1 LIYWRL
7 IEKPQIEVDF
17 MSGGYTGNLLIVD
30 LKRQSASVENT
41 NLKDAKDFIGAKG
54 LGAKILFD
62 RLKKGTD
69 PLSPDNILMFT
80 TGPIT
85 GTVAQTS
92 GRGTVVTKSPQTG
105 LFLDSHFGG
114 VFAAEMKR
122 AGWDIIIIKNRA
134 DSPVYLAINNDNV
147 EFKDASALWGKECL
161 ETHNILQDKE
171 GKTKTAVI
179 GPAGENLV
187 KFSAITIDGHRH
199 AGRGGSGA
207 VMGSKNLKAIVLS
220 GSTKVPLDKED
231 EFRKKAKEVLRQIQ
245 ENDFVPKRRK
255 YGTPYWVKPI
265 NEEGFIPTRNFQE
278 GIFEFA
284 DQINAEIMQSR
295 IVDGGGAC
303 FNCVIAC
310 WNKSSIKSGPFK
322 GINMIGPEYE
332 TIALMGSNLGM
343 KSIEDVAY
351 ICNVCNELGM
361 DTISLGGVL
370 GFAIEAYKKKIISK
384 EDLNNNYIDW
394 GKPKELA
401 KLIKDI
407 AYRRG
412 KIADIL
418 AEGSKIASEK
428 LGKGSKD
435 FAVQVNGLEIPGY
448 DPRGTFGMGL
458 AYATSDRGACHQRA
472 WTVKAELYSPE
483 FERFSFK
490 DKAQMVKDV
499 QDERAAFFSLVLCD
513 FAPISVENCVDM
525 WNLST
530 GFDHTVE
537 SYLKCGE
544 RIWNLVRLFNIR
556 EGHNPSDDTL
566 PERIFKDSF
575 TKGPVKGVHIKKD
588 DFEKSLQEYYSIRG
602 WDNKG
607 IPTKQKLEELGIEK
621 LVI

>member
-1 LIYWRL
+1 
-7 IEKPQIEVDF
+7 
-17 MSGGYTGNLLIVD
+17 MNGGYTGKILNID
-30 LKRQSASVENT
+30 LEKQSTNVEKT
-41 NLKDAKDFIGAKG
+41 NLSDVKNFIGAKG

-69 PLSPDNILMFT
+69 SLSPENILMFT
-80 TGPIT
+80 TGPLT
-85 GTVAQTS
+85 GTIAQTS

-105 LFLDSHFGG
+105 LFVDSHFGG
-114 VFAAEMKR
+114 IFAAEMKK
-122 AGWDIIIIKNRA
+122 ADWDIIIINNRA
-134 DSPVYLAINNDNV
+134 KNPVYLVIKDENI
-147 EFKDASALWGKECL
+147 EFKDASKLWGKECL
-161 ETHNILQDKE
+161 DTHTALQEKE
-171 GKTKTAVI
+171 GKIKTAVI

-207 VMGSKNLKAIVLS
+207 VMGSKNLKGIALS
-220 GSTKVPLDKED
+220 GSKKIALHNED
-231 EFRKKAKEVLRQIQ
+231 EFRKKAKEVLKQIQ

-255 YGTPYWVKPI
+255 FGTPYWVKPI

-278 GIFEFA
+278 GRFEFA
-284 DQINAEIMQSR
+284 KEINADTMQER

-310 WNKSSIKSGPFK
+310 WNKSSIKTGPFK
-322 GINMIGPEYE
+322 GIKMIGPEYE

-370 GFAIEAYKKKIISK
+370 GFAIEAFEKGIITKK
-384 EDLNNNYIDW
+384 DLNNNSIGW

-407 AYRRG
+407 AYRTE
-412 KIADIL
+412 KVADIL
-418 AEGSKIASEK
+418 AEGSKIASER
-428 LGKGSKD
+428 LGRGSED
-435 FAVQVNGLEIPGY
+435 FAVQINGLEIPGY

-472 WTVKAELYSPE
+472 WTVKAELYSPDL
-483 FERFSFK
+483 ERFSFK
-490 DKAQMVKDV
+490 DKAQIVKDV

-530 GFDHTVE
+530 GFNHSAE
-537 SYLKCGE
+537 SYLECGE
-544 RIWNLVRLFNIR
+544 RIWNIVRLFNLR
-556 EGHNPSDDTL
+556 EGHNPYDDRL

-588 DFEKSLQEYYSIRG
+588 EFEKSLQEYYSIRG
-602 WDNKG
+602 WDKKG
-607 IPTKQKLEELGIEK
+607 IPTKEK
-621 LVI
+621 LKELSLEKMVI

>member
-1 LIYWRL
+1 
-7 IEKPQIEVDF
+7 
-17 MSGGYTGNLLIVD
+17 MSGGYTGNILNVD
-30 LKRQSASVENT
+30 LKKHSTSFEKT
-41 NLKDAKDFIGAKG
+41 NLSDAKNFIGAKG

-62 RLKKGTD
+62 RLKKETD
-69 PLSPDNILMFT
+69 PLSPENILMLT
-80 TGPIT
+80 TGPLT
-85 GTVAQTS
+85 GTIAQTS
-92 GRGTVVTKSPQTG
+92 GRGTVITKSPQTG
-105 LFLDSHFGG
+105 LFVDSHFGG

-134 DSPVYLAINNDNV
+134 KDPVYLVIRDDNV
-147 EFKDASALWGKECL
+147 DFKDASKLWGKECL
-161 ETHNILQDKE
+161 DTHNALQEKE
-171 GKTKTAVI
+171 GRIKTAVI

-207 VMGSKNLKAIVLS
+207 VMGSKNLKGIALS
-220 GSTKVPLDKED
+220 GSNKIPIHNED
-231 EFRKKAKEVLRQIQ
+231 EFRKKAKDVLKQIQ

-255 YGTPYWVKPI
+255 FGTPYWVKPI

-278 GIFEFA
+278 GRFEFA
-284 DQINAEIMQSR
+284 KEINADTMQER

-303 FNCVIAC
+303 YNCIIAC

-322 GINMIGPEYE
+322 GIKMIGPEYE

-370 GFAIEAYKKKIISK
+370 GFAIEAFEKGIITK
-384 EDLNNNYIDW
+384 EDLNDNSIGW
-394 GKPKELA
+394 GKPKEIA
-401 KLIKDI
+401 KLINDI

-412 KIADIL
+412 EVADIL

-428 LGKGSKD
+428 LGKGSND
-435 FAVQVNGLEIPGY
+435 FAVHVNGLEIPGY

-472 WTVKAELYSPE
+472 WTVKAELYSPDL
-483 FERFSFK
+483 ERFSFK
-490 DKAQMVKDV
+490 DKAQIVKDV

-525 WNLST
+525 WNFST
-530 GFDHTVE
+530 GFDHTVQ
-537 SYLKCGE
+537 SYLECGE
-544 RIWNLVRLFNIR
+544 RIWNLVRLFNLR
-556 EGHNPSDDTL
+556 EGHNPSNDTL

-575 TKGPVKGVHIKKD
+575 TKGPVKGVHIKRD
-588 DFEKSLQEYYSIRG
+588 EFEKSLQEYYSIRG
-602 WDNKG
+602 WNDNG
-607 IPTKQKLEELGIEK
+607 IPTKKKIKELGLEK
-621 LVI
+621 MVI